1 MAKNQPRYNIHL
13 LSDSTGETAFA
24 VLKAVLVQYKHE
36 SRVKII
42 RHKNIRTKEQMEAL
56 FKKINKEEPALLVY
70 TLILPESRK
79 LVQKLSSQYNIERID
94 ILSRLITVLDQA
106 LESLPKQAGI
116 LRVVNDDYFKR
127 IEAMEFFL
135 KHDDGQFTGN
145 LDQADIVLVGVSRT
159 GKTPLSLFLS
169 NKGWKVANVPL
180 VYNIPPPEPLFQ
192 VDQRKIV
199 ALTIHPD
206 YLLKIRKTRLEKF
219 GCDPLGGHYAGR
231 ELVYQEVSAIRAL
244 FQKHKWPVL
253 DVTDVALEETAE
265 EIVRIVS
272 KRMRF
277 SVKII

>member
-1 MAKNQPRYNIHL
+1 MAEKQTRYNIHL

-36 SRVKII
+36 SRVRII

-56 FKKINKEEPALLVY
+56 FAKINTKEPALLVY

-79 LVQKLSSQYNIERID
+79 LVQNLCREYKVECVD
-94 ILSRLITVLDQA
+94 ILNRLITVLDRD
-106 LESLPKQAGI
+106 LESPPKQAGI

-135 KHDDGQFTGN
+135 KHDDGRFADN

-180 VYNIPPPEPLFQ
+180 VYNIPPPESLFKL
-192 VDQRKIV
+192 DQRKIV

-219 GCDPLGGHYAGR
+219 GCDPAGGHYAGR
-231 ELVYQEVSAIRAL
+231 QQVYKEVSAIQAL
-244 FQKHKWPVL
+244 FQKRKWPIL

-272 KRMRF
+272 KRMSF